1 MTQEPQEQDVPK
13 TEQSASKPPIPTSID
28 AYLEAVKQALGKA
41 DKALIQ
47 DALYDAEDH
56 LRSELAENPG
66 LSEADLIAKIWNSYG
81 APEEV
86 AAIYRDT
93 EIRVA
98 RALKP
103 PTAPKQES
111 LLGKFFGIVFDW
123 RAYTSLFYMLLSV
136 ASGIFYFTWVVSGL
150 SLSLGLLILIIGIPF
165 LILFLG
171 SVRILSLVE
180 GRIIEAMLGVRMPR
194 RPIYADRSLPWT
206 TRIKEMFIDPRTWA
220 TMLYMLAMMPLGILY
235 FAVASSLLSVTLGL
249 LSVPFATVL
258 LPEASI
264 NFEFG
269 PFGHWY
275 SAPFFGTALAFL
287 TGVVLL
293 FATLHIAK
301 GIGFVHGQ
309 IAKHLLVKEA
319 QD

>member
-1 MTQEPQEQDVPK
+1 MT
-13 TEQSASKPPIPTSID
+13 TEKQSDDLQQSHPIPTSID

-66 LSEADLIAKIWNSYG
+66 LSEAELIAKIWNSYG

-98 RALKP
+98 RALKS
-103 PTAPKQES
+103 PTARKPES
-111 LLGKFFGIVFDW
+111 ALGKFFGVVLDW
-123 RAYTSLFYMLLSV
+123 RAYTALFYMLLSL
-136 ASGIFYFTWVVSGL
+136 ASGLFYFTWVTTGL
-150 SLSLGLLILIIGIPF
+150 SLSVGLLILIIGIPV

-180 GRIIEAMLGVRMPR
+180 GRIVEAMLGVRMPR
-194 RPIYADRSLPWT
+194 RPIYADQSLPWT
-206 TRIKEMFIDPRTWA
+206 TRIKEMFTDPRTWA
-220 TMLYMLAMMPLGILY
+220 TMLYMLAMMPLGIIY
-235 FAVASSLLSVTLGL
+235 FTIATSLLAITLGL
-249 LSVPFATVL
+249 LSAPFGAWLFPGATFG
-258 LPEASI
+258 
-264 NFEFG
+264 FEIG

-275 SAPFFGTALAFL
+275 SAPLFGSALCFL

-293 FATLHIAK
+293 FATLHLAK
-301 GIGFVHGQ
+301 GVGYVHGQ

-319 QD
+319 RD